1 LSPGPCKT
9 RPDRSRRGFVL
20 LGAILLGFA
29 PLHAQQR
36 EADEAW
42 SQGRYDAAR
51 AAYARELASNPRSA
65 RANMRIGVLLAWQG
79 KLDSALVFLA
89 RARASEPADQ
99 DIRLAQAQ
107 VMAWNKQY
115 ADALLRYDSVLTVQP
130 RSREALLGRARTLS
144 WAG

>member
-1 LSPGPCKT
+1 
-9 RPDRSRRGFVL
+9 
-20 LGAILLGFA
+20 
-29 PLHAQQR
+29 
-36 EADEAW
+36 
-42 SQGRYDAAR
+42 
-51 AAYARELASNPRSA
+51 
-65 RANMRIGVLLAWQG
+65 MRIGVLLAWQG